1 MIDEIV
7 PNIGDF
13 RRSCMRLAI
22 QPAHLPG
29 ADLKEKFL
37 AAARFG
43 YDAIELQIGPNFD
56 VFERKSEVREAMQQS
71 GLPVCGLCTHPMHD
85 PFVPD
90 ATDRVKRFAAL
101 TDLLALCDE
110 LGIGGV
116 VSVPVRPPLRH
127 EGKTPAE
134 LTDVAIE
141 VYGEWANRLP
151 EGNSQLWLEP
161 LNRYETS
168 FLNRVGQAASIA
180 SKVGHP
186 RLLALADLFHMNI
199 EEKSYSEPLLK
210 AGPLLGHVHI
220 ADNNR
225 YEPGAGMLAFGPG
238 FAALKEIDYQGYVS
252 IECSYLSTE
261 PDVALP
267 ESARYL
273 RDVWKRAER

>member
-1 MIDEIV
+1 
-7 PNIGDF
+7 
-13 RRSCMRLAI
+13 MRLAI
-22 QPAHLPG
+22 QPVHLPG
-29 ADLKEKFL
+29 ANLTEKFR

-56 VFERKSEVREAMQQS
+56 LFERKADVREAMAQS

-85 PFVPD
+85 PFLPD
-90 ATDRVKRFAAL
+90 SAERSKRFAAL
-101 TDLLALCDE
+101 TDLLTLCDE
-110 LGIGGV
+110 LGIGGI
-116 VSVPVRPPLRH
+116 VSVPVRPPHRF
-127 EGKTPAE
+127 EGRTPAE
-134 LTDVAIE
+134 LKELAIE
-141 VYGEWANRLP
+141 VYGEWAHILP
-151 EGNSQLWLEP
+151 AGRSQLWLEP
-161 LNRYETS
+161 LNRYEAS
-168 FLNRVGQAASIA
+168 FLNRVGQAGSIA
-180 SKVGHP
+180 AKVGHP

-225 YEPGAGMLAFGPG
+225 YEPGAGMLPFGPA

-252 IECSYLSTE
+252 IECSYLSTD

-273 RDVWKRAER
+273 RDIWKRAAR